1 MLQGVAS
8 DAWISFRV
16 PFLNP
21 QWLSRML
28 FVYSLWIG
36 AGWMR
41 FVPNRPER
49 WEGWKALLHTV
60 EGVGHVILV
69 LLLYA
74 EVDTW
79 ISASKIFSSFMRFGF
94 VSALWSLQALILIGI
109 GLRTRNQFRRILGFI
124 LFGVTVVKLLVI
136 DMAILQPVYRI
147 LSFAATGLL
156 LIVAAYLYQKF
167 AKVLLEPAENSSP
180 LAKDGTP

>member
-1 MLQGVAS
+1 MA
-8 DAWISFRV
+8 
-16 PFLNP
+16 
-21 QWLSRML
+21 
-28 FVYSLWIG
+28 
-36 AGWMR
+36 
-41 FVPNRPER
+41 E
-49 WEGWKALLHTV
+49 V

-109 GLRTRNQFRRILGFI
+109 GLRMRNQFRRILGFI

-167 AKVLLEPAENSSP
+167 AKVLLDATENSSP
-180 LAKDGTP
+180 LTKDGTP